1 MSDLLL
7 RKKTYQKLKS
17 LRISLPNLLTK
28 YNREV
33 MSVRIVRLRNGEDVI
48 CDLYEVT
55 TKEDPE
61 KAIAFQ
67 LKDPYSVY
75 TEVDP
80 ILDTSSEGE
89 IQKVSSPQLSFV
101 PWAPLSRH
109 NTIMLKLEEVISA
122 YETFDEV
129 INKYNELTG
138 ATNGRGDG
146 TSTAGSTDASGGG
159 SNDARGIE
167 SDFVE
172 AKIGVPVGE
181 SDGAGRGAKPVN

>member
-1 MSDLLL
+1 LL

-17 LRISLPNLLTK
+17 LRILLNNLLTK
-28 YNREV
+28 YRGEV

-75 TEVDP
+75 SEVSP
-80 ILDTSSEGE
+80 ILDPESAGE
-89 IQKVSSPQLSFV
+89 IQKVSSPELSFV

-129 INKYNELTG
+129 IAKYNELIG
-138 ATNGRGDG
+138 ATNGRG
-146 TSTAGSTDASGGG
+146 
-159 SNDARGIE
+159 NDATNTE

-172 AKIGVPVGE
+172 AKVGVPVGE
-181 SDGAGRGAKPVN
+181 GDGAGRGAKPVN